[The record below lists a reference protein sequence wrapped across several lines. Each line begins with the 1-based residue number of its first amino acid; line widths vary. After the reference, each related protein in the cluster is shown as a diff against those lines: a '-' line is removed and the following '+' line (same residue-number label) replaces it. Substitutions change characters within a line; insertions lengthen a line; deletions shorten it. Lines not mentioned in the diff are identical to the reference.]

1 MMTTQMNTSNNNSVQ
16 FVVLIW
22 K

>member
-1 MMTTQMNTSNNNSVQ
+1 MTTQMNTSNHNSVQ

-22 K
+22 E